1 MFGRFFGSCQD
12 VSGNDWWDDPR
23 APWNES
29 DAQYENCPDC
39 NGDGGDYYN
48 DDGDVI
54 SVADWERLSDEDK
67 TLWTFEKCERCE
79 GLGTIE
85 IEPYEPDYDDYDE

>member
-1 MFGRFFGSCQD
+1 MRMFFGSCQN
-12 VSGNDWWDDPR
+12 VSGNDWLGDTR
-23 APWNES
+23 APWNQP
-29 DAQYENCPDC
+29 DAEYDNCPDC
-39 NGDGGDYYN
+39 NGTGGDYYN

-67 TLWTFEKCERCE
+67 ALWKFEKCERCE

-85 IEPYEPDYDDYDE
+85 VEPYEPDYDDYDE

>member
-1 MFGRFFGSCQD
+1 MRTFFE
-12 VSGNDWWDDPR
+12 VSSNDWWGNPQ
-23 APWNES
+23 APWNQP
-29 DAQYENCPDC
+29 DAEYDTCPDC
-39 NGDGGDYYN
+39 NGTGGDYYN

-67 TLWTFEKCERCE
+67 ALWTFNKCERCD

-85 IEPYEPDYDDYDE
+85 VEPYEPDYDDYDE

>member
-1 MFGRFFGSCQD
+1 MRMFFGSCQD
-12 VSGNDWWDDPR
+12 VSSNDWWGNPQ
-23 APWNES
+23 APWNQP
-29 DAQYENCPDC
+29 DAVYENCPDC
-39 NGDGGDYYN
+39 DGTGGDYYN

-67 TLWTFEKCERCE
+67 ALWTFNKCERCD

-85 IEPYEPDYDDYDE
+85 VEPYEPDYDDYDE

>member
-1 MFGRFFGSCQD
+1 MRMFFGSCQD
-12 VSGNDWWDDPR
+12 VSGNDWWDDSQ
-23 APWNES
+23 APWNQP
-29 DAQYENCPDC
+29 DAEYDNCPDC
-39 NGDGGDYYN
+39 DGTGGDYYN

-67 TLWTFEKCERCE
+67 ALWTFEKCERCE

-85 IEPYEPDYDDYDE
+85 VEPYEPDYDDFD

>member
-1 MFGRFFGSCQD
+1 MRTFFE
-12 VSGNDWWDDPR
+12 VSGNDWCGNPQ
-23 APWNES
+23 APWNQP
-29 DAQYENCPDC
+29 DAEYDNCPDC
-39 NGDGGDYYN
+39 NGTGGDYYN

-67 TLWTFEKCERCE
+67 ALWTFNKCERCD

-85 IEPYEPDYDDYDE
+85 VEPYEPDYDDYDE

>member
-1 MFGRFFGSCQD
+1 MRTFFE
-12 VSGNDWWDDPR
+12 VSGNDWWGNPQ
-23 APWNES
+23 APWNQP
-29 DAQYENCPDC
+29 DAEYDNCPDC
-39 NGDGGDYYN
+39 NGTGGDYYN

-67 TLWTFEKCERCE
+67 ALWTFNKCERCD

-85 IEPYEPDYDDYDE
+85 VEPYEPDYDDYDE

>member
-1 MFGRFFGSCQD
+1 MRTFFE
-12 VSGNDWWDDPR
+12 VSGNDWWGNPQ
-23 APWNES
+23 APWNQP
-29 DAQYENCPDC
+29 DAVYENCPDC
-39 NGDGGDYYN
+39 NGTGGDYYN

-67 TLWTFEKCERCE
+67 ALWTFNKCERCD

-85 IEPYEPDYDDYDE
+85 VEPYEPDYDDYDE

>member
-1 MFGRFFGSCQD
+1 MRTFFE
-12 VSGNDWWDDPR
+12 VSGNDWWGNPQ
-23 APWNES
+23 APWNQP
-29 DAQYENCPDC
+29 DAEYDNCPDC
-39 NGDGGDYYN
+39 NGTGGDYYN

-67 TLWTFEKCERCE
+67 ALWTFEKCERCE

-85 IEPYEPDYDDYDE
+85 VEPYEPDYDDYDE